1 MPTLPNVHPG
11 EVLLYDFM
19 EPLGLSRN
27 ALGRELGVPANR
39 VTAIVA
45 GDRAVSADTALR
57 LARYFGTT
65 PQFWLN
71 LQALYDLEEA
81 ERSSADALRRIEWHP
96 EVAEPTAEPEPGRM
110 AADVPS
116 ILLAERPA
124 GSFVD
129 LFPSG
134 TEVDVSYGLP
144 G

>member
-57 LARYFGTT
+57 LSRHFGTT

-81 ERSSADALRRIEWHP
+81 ERASTDALRRIERHP
-96 EVAEPTAEPEPGRM
+96 GIAEPAAEAEPGRM
-110 AADVPS
+110 AADVPA
-116 ILLAERPA
+116 ILLADRPA
-124 GSFVD
+124 GSYVD
-129 LFPSG
+129 LFRSG

-144 G
+144 S